1 MVEFARA
8 FTGWRLA
15 TAPSP
20 GVPNYIAPMTATEAQ
35 HDTGAKTLLNGV
47 GLRAGQNANQDL
59 NDAIDNIF
67 NDPNVGPFI
76 SRQLIQHLV
85 TSNPSPAY
93 VARVTAV
100 FNGSEGARG
109 DLGAVVRAILSTRKR
124 AAI

>member
-1 MVEFARA
+1 MV
-8 FTGWRLA
+8 
-15 TAPSP
+15 
-20 GVPNYIAPMTATEAQ
+20 ATESQ

-47 GLRAGQNANQDL
+47 ELPAGQNATKDL

-93 VARVTAV
+93 VARVAAGV
-100 FNGSEGARG
+100 QRERGA
-109 DLGAVVRAILSTRKR
+109 R
-124 AAI
+124 AAICTPSSGRSCSTRRRAAI